1 MMDNISYK
9 IILFVAV
16 LGSDKVKEP
25 SRILLSALR
34 AGKRKP
40 ADTWKGRSPCGQVHI
55 LKLQLRNQVC
65 KEQTG
70 GTEAVSLCKAK
81 DGGMKI

>member
-34 AGKRKP
+34 